1 MKNVTITLDETVAS
15 QARVAA
21 ATQGKSLSRFIS
33 ELVERAVA
41 GQPKAQLEIL
51 EKFFSGPGVP
61 GISKNWCGREEL
73 YAERED
79 ELLRRYERNRLRG
92 GYRRGGKAAGG
103 GGFVETNDHRPNSR
117 AKPSKPK

>member
-1 MKNVTITLDETVAS
+1 MKNVTITLDEAVAS
-15 QARVAA
+15 KARIEA

-41 GQPKAQLEIL
+41 GQAEAQIKVL
-51 EKFFSGPGVP
+51 EKFFNGPGFP
-61 GISKNWCGREEL
+61 GASKNWRGREEL

-92 GYRRGGKAAGG
+92 RSKRTREASVS
-103 GGFVETNDHRPNSR
+103 GGFAESNDPRPSPR
-117 AKPSKPK
+117 AKSSKPK

>member
-41 GQPKAQLEIL
+41 GQPKAQLEAL
-51 EKFFSGPGVP
+51 EKFLSGPGYP
-61 GISKNWCGREEL
+61 GISKNWRGREAL

-79 ELLRRYERNRLRG
+79 EFLRRYDHPRVRG
-92 GYRRGGKAAGG
+92 RPRRTGEAAVGL
-103 GGFVETNDHRPNSR
+103 GFAEEADPRSKTRPKR
-117 AKPSKPK
+117 SKPK

>member
-1 MKNVTITLDETVAS
+1 MKNVTITLDEAIAS
-15 QARVAA
+15 RARIAA
-21 ATQGKSLSRFIS
+21 ATEGKSLSRFVS

-51 EKFFSGPGVP
+51 EKFFSGPGYP
-61 GISKNWCGREEL
+61 GVSKSWRGREEL

-92 GYRRGGKAAGG
+92 GSGRPREASAGG
-103 GGFVETNDHRPNSR
+103 G
-117 AKPSKPK
+117 